1 MVIVICEKN
10 NCFLI
15 LNNKGYKMSLITVRM
30 HSKERTYGGRNME
43 YTKPV
48 ITKNELEVDAQGSAR
63 SCGSFKC
70 TSSNFN
76 CNNYDCTKG
85 GHKFNCN
92 SGW

>member
-1 MVIVICEKN
+1 
-10 NCFLI
+10 
-15 LNNKGYKMSLITVRM
+15 MSLITVRM

-76 CNNYDCTKG
+76 CNNYDCKKG